1 MKIHLKELF
10 DIVGEVKEFDYRIS
24 PEEVGEYSSYD
35 FTAPIAVRGMV
46 ENRAGVVTL
55 SFNVVFTLSQVCDRC
70 LKEFEREYSY
80 DLSHIL
86 VRQLHSG
93 RDDYDEYVVCEDN
106 VLELDELVISDLLL
120 QLPTKI
126 LCKEDCKGLCFKCG
140 KDLNDGDCDCPKDPF

>member
-10 DIVGEVKEFDYRIS
+10 DIVGEVKEFDYEIT
-24 PEEVGEYSSYD
+24 PEQVGEYSSYD
-35 FTAPIAVRGMV
+35 FTAPIAVSGRA

-55 SFNVVFTLSQVCDRC
+55 DFGVKFGLSQVCDRC
-70 LKEFEREYSY
+70 LKEFEREYAY
-80 DLSHIL
+80 EFSHIL

-106 VLELDELVISDLLL
+106 VLELDELVISDMLLS
-120 QLPTKI
+120 LPTKI

-140 KDLNDGDCDCPKDPF
+140 KDLNEGDCDCPKD